1 MNPAMIL
8 DEFNRW
14 LPLLSGLAA
23 LLWPFALYHLSRR
36 FVGKAD
42 FETLLA
48 VRGRERAADR
58 EAREG
63 IAGRVGALERRMET
77 VPDAKDMHAIQL
89 SLGELRGDVKSLDA
103 RMEGLEASISG
114 LENQIAMLVQHH
126 LEISKS

>member
-1 MNPAMIL
+1 MNPATVL

-23 LLWPFALYHLSRR
+23 LLWPFVLYHLSGR

-42 FETLLA
+42 FEALLA
-48 VRGRERAADR
+48 ARGTERAADR
-58 EAREG
+58 AAREE
-63 IAGRVGALERRMET
+63 IAGRIDALERRMET
-77 VPDAKDMHAIQL
+77 VPDARDMHAIQL
-89 SLGELRGDVKSLDA
+89 SLEELRGDVKSLDA
-103 RMEGLEASISG
+103 RMEGLETSISG